1 MTSNQLS
8 SVVRTG
14 RFTLTATMSNLNELS
29 CKVESIVDKTVPV
42 ITITY
47 PGKRTQ
53 EDLDKLKALIHSKE
67 MPDIRTMDT
76 IIKYLVILI

>member
-8 SVVRTG
+8 SVVMTG

-47 PGKRTQ
+47 PGKRAQ

-67 MPDIRTMDT
+67 MPDIRTMDV